1 MVLNFAVL
9 LFCGFFIF
17 CKIRDDLCESGTKTV
32 FKNHVVVT
40 PFIETDRDNCSEP
53 RSGDTVPPLRGSE
66 NVENPFSINPE
77 IVGTTT

>member
-1 MVLNFAVL
+1 M
-9 LFCGFFIF
+9 
-17 CKIRDDLCESGTKTV
+17 

-66 NVENPFSINPE
+66 NVENPFSIN
-77 IVGTTT
+77 GGATTWLF